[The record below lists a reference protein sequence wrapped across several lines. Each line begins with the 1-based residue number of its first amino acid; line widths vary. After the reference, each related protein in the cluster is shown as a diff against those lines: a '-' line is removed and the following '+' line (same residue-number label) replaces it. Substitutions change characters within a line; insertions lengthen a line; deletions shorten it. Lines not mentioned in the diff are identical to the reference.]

1 MKAYLAE
8 FFGTFIMVLVGTSTI
23 VASSYF
29 SLVNNLVISAS
40 FGIIVMT
47 MIYVFRGTSGAHINP
62 AVSLAFFFMG
72 DLSLSRFLIYL
83 FCQLLGGVAASTVV
97 SLLFPLTKSFGE
109 TTPSIEPLFAFGIE
123 LLISAVLMTSIV
135 FIAFHK
141 KWSNLTAPFVGFVV
155 FVLAFFFGPYT
166 GASMNP
172 ARTFGPAIFS
182 QTTDFLWLYFT
193 APFLGTSIIGFAYR
207 AFTNPK

>member
-62 AVSLAFFFMG
+62 AVSLAFFFHG
-72 DLSLSRFLIYL
+72 GFKPVKIFDIFILS
-83 FCQLLGGVAASTVV
+83 ASWRCCRVNSGFFAV
-97 SLLFPLTKSFGE
+97 SADQKF
-109 TTPSIEPLFAFGIE
+109 
-123 LLISAVLMTSIV
+123 
-135 FIAFHK
+135 
-141 KWSNLTAPFVGFVV
+141 W
-155 FVLAFFFGPYT
+155 
-166 GASMNP
+166 
-172 ARTFGPAIFS
+172 
-182 QTTDFLWLYFT
+182 
-193 APFLGTSIIGFAYR
+193 
-207 AFTNPK
+207 